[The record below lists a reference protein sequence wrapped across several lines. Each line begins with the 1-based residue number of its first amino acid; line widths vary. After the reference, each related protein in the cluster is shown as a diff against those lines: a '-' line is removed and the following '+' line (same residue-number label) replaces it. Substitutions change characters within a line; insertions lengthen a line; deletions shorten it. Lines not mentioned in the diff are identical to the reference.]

1 MAQAGLTAS
10 EMLEALDAFEEHGT
24 QAGAARALGINRL
37 TYVHRLEKAQGLGRD
52 ALLRRQAYE
61 TPDPAIAESMA
72 AVGTNLIP
80 RLAWAKT
87 KSEDGTSFSVL
98 LKPQEMPDD
107 VLNRIREAFE
117 GMQPAQPVIPPERVA
132 EDLCNVF
139 PLFDVHWGM
148 HSWGQETGADDYDLK
163 LAEADMMRAFEGVL
177 QLVPT
182 GDTAV
187 LLVGGDFYHAD
198 DNSAQTPASKHNLD
212 VDGRMHKVIETSIAI
227 MAYVVQRLLER
238 HKNVLIRV
246 LRGNHDEHSHLVLK
260 FSLDQRYR
268 EEPRVTVDKSPRD
281 LFMFQWGRSAIFGQH
296 GDKQKPVDLVLKLAD
311 VCPFWTA
318 TPHRFAYTGHKHK
331 MQAERIGGV
340 WWERLD
346 PFCPPDS
353 YGATW
358 VSRRALKADTYHKH
372 TGRVLTAFDP
382 IERT

>member
-1 MAQAGLTAS
+1 MSRQQ
-10 EMLEALDAFEEHGT
+10 EYYEAYQRLGSKRAV
-24 QAGAARALGINRL
+24 AREFGVDDK
-37 TYVHRLEKAQGLGRD
+37 TVRD
-52 ALLRRQAYE
+52 LIAKYE
-61 TPDPAIAESMA
+61 GKLDPAISASMK
-72 AVGTNLIP
+72 AVGTQMVP
-80 RLAWAKT
+80 TLAWAKVPA
-87 KSEDGTSFSVL
+87 KDDEPGYSVL
-98 LKPQEMPDD
+98 LKPQFNDNTLE
-107 VLNRIREAFE
+107 RIRDAFE
-117 GMQPAQPVIPPERVA
+117 GMEAAAPVLPPERVS

-148 HSWGQETGADDYDLK
+148 HAWGQETGSDDYDLK

-177 QLVPT
+177 QLVPS

-187 LLVGGDFYHAD
+187 LLIGGDFYHAD

-227 MAYVVQRLLER
+227 MAYVIQRLLER
-238 HKNVLIRV
+238 HRNVVIRV

-268 EEPRVTVDKSPRD
+268 EEPRVTVEKAPRD
-281 LFMFQWGRSAIFGQH
+281 LFMFQWGRCAIFGQH

-311 VCPFWTA
+311 VCPFWTDA
-318 TPHRFAYTGHKHK
+318 PHRFAYTGHKHK

-382 IERT
+382 IERA